1 MSYCSTWRTPFRRVS
16 FRSPPSIMRET
27 SRCTTYPKIGMIQ
40 RWKREKSASDQNCP
54 AGVFSFVFQETSDD
68 DFCQKDYVPSNPS
81 SQFVEECDKNNISN
95 NQHDPTVDSRY
106 LATGA
111 LLVPPN
117 SALLSSRILYCLSPF
132 FFFLNWWPF
141 AVLKAHF
148 PLITFMSLIY
158 VFYFICL
165 CKLSGLFLLKSLV
178 FTNLPL
184 GWDLSPR

>member
-1 MSYCSTWRTPFRRVS
+1 
-16 FRSPPSIMRET
+16 MRAT
-27 SRCTTYPKIGMIQ
+27 SRHTTYPKIDIIQ
-40 RWKREKSASDQNCP
+40 RWKREKSASDQNCH
-54 AGVFSFVFQETSDD
+54 ASVFVFVFQETSGD

-81 SQFVEECDKNNISN
+81 SQFVEESDKNNISN

-117 SALLSSRILYCLSPF
+117 SAPLSSRILYCLSPLF
-132 FFFLNWWPF
+132 FFFFLFFLNWWPF
-141 AVLKAHF
+141 AILKAYF

-165 CKLSGLFLLKSLV
+165 CKLFGLFLLKSLV